1 MYNELLTAGDPDVL
15 VQVLLLD
22 EVGGERASAVI
33 EGLLPGQVAASR
45 MDIARNST
53 ISSKEES

>member
-45 MDIARNST
+45 MDVAGNST

>member
-1 MYNELLTAGDPDVL
+1 MYNDLLTAGDPDVL

-22 EVGGERASAVI
+22 EVGGERASSVI

-45 MDIARNST
+45 MDIAGNST